1 MKNQPYVKQ
10 YGEDANG
17 ITIVTNPITKENPF
31 LNIAPSNRGNNK
43 KSRFMGNTSGAKLV
57 VGQKFKY
64 RKSIQVIGTK
74 RIEHYILS

>member
-1 MKNQPYVKQ
+1 METSKNKPYVKE
-10 YGEDANG
+10 YDENG
-17 ITIVTNPITKENPF
+17 ILVNPITKENPF
-31 LNIAPSNRGNNK
+31 SNVAPSNRGNNR

-57 VGQKFKY
+57 VGRAFKY